1 MKIKKREGITPDLTP
16 LIDVVFI
23 LLIFFIVTSVFKKEQ
38 LALVL
43 NLPSSKADKLTIK
56 PKEVSIELSVDK
68 LAIFGKEVSFEQLSE
83 ALKTIKDKKR
93 YVVLRIDEDVRY
105 EKIVKLLDALQAEN
119 LNNLSLIT
127 NKNKDE
133 R

>member
-56 PKEVSIELSVDK
+56 PKEVSVELSVDK

>member
-1 MKIKKREGITPDLTP
+1 
-16 LIDVVFI
+16 
-23 LLIFFIVTSVFKKEQ
+23 
-38 LALVL
+38 
-43 NLPSSKADKLTIK
+43 
-56 PKEVSIELSVDK
+56 
-68 LAIFGKEVSFEQLSE
+68 FEQLSE